1 MILGL
6 TACATAP
13 APRPSPVPVVPDRQP
28 IVLQPARRDTVSYL
42 LRSLT
47 VRQKVA
53 QLVMPWLLGDYV
65 ASDDP
70 TMVRAAMWVDSLQ
83 VGGIIISTGTP
94 YDIAAK
100 LNALQRRAPLPLLVS
115 ADFEG
120 GTVMRMAAGTA
131 FPTQMGVGATG
142 NVDDAYQMGRI
153 TAIEGRAVG
162 VHLAFAPVADV
173 NSNPNNPIIN
183 TRSFGADPKEVGALV
198 TATIRGMRDGGIL
211 STAKHFPGHGDTDTD
226 SHLSLPTIAAPWA
239 RFDTLEF
246 VPFRAAIA
254 ANVDAVMS
262 AHIAVPGLDNGI
274 ARPGTLSPAI
284 LTGILRDSL
293 HFKGLVTTDALD
305 MGAIAKE
312 ISPSEA
318 VIRAFEAG
326 SDLLLMPANPADAI
340 TAMTAAVESGR
351 ISLARLDFSVRKVLD
366 FKERMG
372 LFQHREVDLAK
383 VPELVGRSQF
393 RSIARDITERS
404 LVLLKDS
411 LGTVDSLRAGPSRVA
426 LITVADGNTT
436 LGTALAAEMRKGG
449 HTVTTVTIPTEPSPQ
464 ELERAT
470 QAIAAAN
477 TTVLAT
483 AVRWGSYKGTV
494 GLNPSTAALLAG
506 LASRKP
512 TLLVSFGSPYII
524 SQVPMAGSYLIAWSN
539 TPVAET
545 AVGMALSGKIG
556 ITGTTPTPIPPLF
569 PIHSGLR
576 REPSRG
582 ASAQPRP
589 ARFVPGMPFDLS
601 RKLRLEPDR
610 PRQPTEGLPL

>member
-1 MILGL
+1 M
-6 TACATAP
+6 
-13 APRPSPVPVVPDRQP
+13 VPDRGP
-28 IVLQPARRDTVSYL
+28 LTVFPASRDTITL
-42 LRSLT
+42 LLGTLS

-65 ASDDP
+65 PSDDA
-70 TMVRAAMWVDSLQ
+70 TMRRALMWVDSLQ

-100 LNALQRRAPLPLLVS
+100 LNALQRRAPLPLLIS

-120 GTVMRMAAGTA
+120 GTVMRMAGGTA

-162 VHLAFAPVADV
+162 VHLAFAPVADI

-183 TRSFGADPKEVGALV
+183 TRSFGADPREVGLLV
-198 TATIRGMRDGGIL
+198 AATVRGMRDGGIL
-211 STAKHFPGHGDTDTD
+211 STAKHFPGHGDTETD
-226 SHLSLPTIAAPWA
+226 SHLSLPTITAPWA
-239 RFDTLEF
+239 RFDSLEL

-254 ANVDAVMS
+254 AGVDAVMS
-262 AHIAVPGLDNGI
+262 AHIAVPGLDNG
-274 ARPGTLSPAI
+274 ASRPGTLSPAV

-340 TAMTAAVESGR
+340 NAMTAAVESGR
-351 ISLARLDFSVRKVLD
+351 ITVARLDRSVRKVLE
-366 FKERMG
+366 FKQQMG
-372 LFQHREVDLAK
+372 LFQQRIVDLTK
-383 VPELVGRSQF
+383 IPDLVGRVQF
-393 RSIARDITERS
+393 REIARDVTERS

-411 LGTVDSLRAGPSRVA
+411 LGTVDSLRARSSKVA
-426 LITVADGNTT
+426 LITVADGSTV

-449 HTVTTVTIPTEPSPQ
+449 HTVTTVTIPTEPSPR
-464 ELERAT
+464 ELERALA
-470 QAIAAAN
+470 AISEAN
-477 TTVLAT
+477 TTLLAT

-494 GLNPSTAALLAG
+494 GLNPATASLLAD

-512 TLLVSFGSPYII
+512 TLLISFGSPYII
-524 SQVPMAGSYLIAWSN
+524 SQVPAAGSYLIAWAN
-539 TPVAET
+539 TPMVET
-545 AVGMALSGKIG
+545 AVGMALTRKIG

-569 PIHSGLR
+569 PSHSGLLR
-576 REPSRG
+576 PRLESRRGEFLKVPRLRPGVPLDVNPELLREP
-582 ASAQPRP
+582 
-589 ARFVPGMPFDLS
+589 V
-601 RKLRLEPDR
+601 R
-610 PRQPTEGLPL
+610 PRRTNSELPR

>member
-1 MILGL
+1 MTLHSLSRRSLVILAL
-6 TACATAP
+6 ASCAPAA
-13 APRPSPVPVVPDRQP
+13 APRPTPIPVVPDRQP
-28 IVLQPARRDTVSYL
+28 IVVRPAGRDTVAAL
-42 LRSLT
+42 LASLT

-70 TMVRAAMWVDSLQ
+70 TMRRAQMWVDSLQ

-100 LNALQRRAPLPLLVS
+100 LNALQRLAPLPLLVS

-142 NVDDAYQMGRI
+142 RVEDAYQMGRI

-162 VHLAFAPVADV
+162 VHLAFAPVADI

-198 TATIRGMRDGGIL
+198 AATIRGMRAGGIL

-226 SHLSLPTIAAPWA
+226 SHLSLPTITAPWA
-239 RFDTLEF
+239 RFDTLEL
-246 VPFRAAIA
+246 VPFRAAVA

-262 AHIAVPGLDNGI
+262 AHIAVPGLDNG
-274 ARPGTLSPAI
+274 ASRPGTLSPAV

-340 TAMTAAVESGR
+340 TAMTAAVASGR
-351 ISLARLDFSVRKVLD
+351 ISVARLDFSVRKVLE
-366 FKERMG
+366 FKQQMG
-372 LFQHREVDLAK
+372 LFQQREVDLAK
-383 VPELVGRSQF
+383 IPDLVGRGEF
-393 RSIARDITERS
+393 RDIARDVTERS

-411 LGTVDSLRAGPSRVA
+411 LGTVDSLRARPGKVA
-426 LITVADGNTT
+426 LITVADGSTT
-436 LGTALAAEMRKGG
+436 LGVALAAEMRKGG
-449 HTVTTVTIPTEPSPQ
+449 HTVTTVTIPTEPSPKD
-464 ELERAT
+464 LERAT
-470 QAIAAAN
+470 AAIAAAN

-494 GLNPSTAALLAG
+494 GLNPTTAALLAD

-512 TLLVSFGSPYII
+512 TLLISFGSPYII
-524 SQVPMAGSYLIAWSN
+524 SQVPTAGSYLIAWTNS
-539 TPVAET
+539 PVAET
-545 AVGMALSGKIG
+545 AVGMALTRRIAIG
-556 ITGTTPTPIPPLF
+556 GTTPTPIPPLF
-569 PIHSGLR
+569 PIHSGIKL
-576 REPSRG
+576 G
-582 ASAQPRP
+582 DVTDKFARP
-589 ARFVPGMPFDLS
+589 TTAPVRSKTGGN
-601 RKLRLEPDR
+601 E
-610 PRQPTEGLPL
+610 LPQ